1 MKGEEKDDGG
11 RAEVNIRR
19 RIPGCNGAAGSKSD
33 GDESAEKN
41 IAGAGESY
49 RRSVWLHPLLHRL
62 NARQTVPQRH
72 SGAIGVV
79 RQGRNTGI
87 GRWEDGG
94 QFVTGAATL

>member
-41 IAGAGESY
+41 IAGAGKSY
-49 RRSVWLHPLLHRL
+49 RRSVCIHPQPHRL
-62 NARQTVPQRH
+62 NSRQTLPQRH

-79 RQGRNTGI
+79 RQGTNTGI
-87 GRWEDGG
+87 GRWEDGC